1 MNLLAVNSERHEPYI
16 TFKHMPNYRLNKI
29 ENDVLF
35 NNVEKKNK
43 VLPFHIFLVNALRA
57 GSIHPSLE
65 TMANLPV
72 PLF

>member
-1 MNLLAVNSERHEPYI
+1 
-16 TFKHMPNYRLNKI
+16 MPNYRLNKI